1 MQPFYTSSA
10 PPIILGI
17 VNLGLTRDYLY
28 KNHVHDYN
36 THEALHTPATC
47 TKYELKFRTYD
58 GRCNNLEQP
67 GKTVSVQSGTRERS
81 HWVACTYCKGGGGR

>member
-1 MQPFYTSSA
+1 MTAVLPLLFDPATIMKALQPLYTSSA

-17 VNLGLTRDYLY
+17 VYLGLTRDYLY

-36 THEALHTPATC
+36 THEALHTPTTC

-67 GKTVSVQSGTRERS
+67 GMGK
-81 HWVACTYCKGGGGR
+81 KGGR